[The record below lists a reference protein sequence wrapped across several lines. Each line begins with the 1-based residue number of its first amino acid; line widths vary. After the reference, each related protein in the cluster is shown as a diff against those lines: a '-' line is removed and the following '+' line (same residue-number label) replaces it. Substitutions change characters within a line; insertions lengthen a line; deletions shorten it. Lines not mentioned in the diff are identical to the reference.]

1 METAEVGGFSIDI
14 RRRKIRHPVFYRNTA
29 LEHIENCI
37 GKRTLTTEVT
47 EVTEGCC
54 FVSVFSIPSVV
65 S

>member
-47 EVTEGCC
+47 EGCC
-54 FVSVFSIPSVV
+54 FVSVFSVNSVV